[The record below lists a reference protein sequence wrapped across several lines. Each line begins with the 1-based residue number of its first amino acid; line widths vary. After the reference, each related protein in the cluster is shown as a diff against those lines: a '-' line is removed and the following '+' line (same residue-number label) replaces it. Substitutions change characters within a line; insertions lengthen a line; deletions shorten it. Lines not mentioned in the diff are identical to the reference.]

1 MKNDE
6 PEDRIRLNLAVSAQ
20 VKERLDRLQ
29 RTSDAASI
37 TEVIRRALAVYE
49 DLLAVRKGGAK
60 IIVEHRGGAKEF
72 LRLI

>member
-49 DLLAVRKGGAK
+49 DLLNVRKGGAK
-60 IIVEHRGGAKEF
+60 VVVEHRGGTKEV